1 MFKYTNKT
9 FHVSRGDSGTINLAY
24 ENSRFPDG
32 ATVEFKIYEKDGLD
46 SQPLTY
52 KTVTAPT
59 GGSDSLALTLLSADT
74 DIGTPEN
81 ERVEYWYE
89 IKVGGNVVC
98 GFDEQG
104 AKIFYL
110 YPAGQDKIK

>member
-52 KTVTAPT
+52 KTIIAPT
-59 GGSDSLALTLLSADT
+59 GGSDSLALTLLRS
-74 DIGTPEN
+74 E
-81 ERVEYWYE
+81 ERR
-89 IKVGGNVVC
+89 VGKEC
-98 GFDEQG
+98 
-104 AKIFYL
+104 YS
-110 YPAGQDKIK
+110 